1 MNLNQ
6 LQYFTELVRC
16 GHFGKAAEELC
27 ITQPSL
33 SYAIAQL
40 ETELGVTL
48 IERKTR
54 PFTLTPEGEDFLIYA
69 EKSLET
75 LNEGIHQMK
84 LLSKGSG
91 TLRIGFL
98 RILGITFIP
107 TLAANFLA
115 EQKEPEQIQFEFH
128 SGISQP
134 LLDDLKEGKLDL
146 AFCTRIE
153 EETSLEYIP
162 VSHQDLVLVVP
173 PDHPLASQTTVR
185 LEETLPY
192 PQIFFSNSSGLRR
205 VVDSLFAKIQGTPK
219 IAYETEED
227 IVLAGLAAQ
236 GFGIAVMPYMDEL
249 ERLNL
254 KILNISYPAWE
265 RTFYMAQR
273 KGRHQTP
280 LVENFK
286 KFVIQATGSSG
297 SPIP

>member
-6 LQYFTELVRC
+6 LQYFTALVHC

-54 PFTLTPEGEDFLIYA
+54 PFTLTAEGEDFLLYA
-69 EKSLET
+69 EKSLEI
-75 LNEGIHQMK
+75 LNEGINQME
-84 LLSKGSG
+84 LLSKGAG
-91 TLRIGFL
+91 TLRLGFL

-115 EQKEPEQIQFEFH
+115 MQPRPEQIHFEFH

-134 LLDDLKEGKLDL
+134 LLDALKEGKLDL

-173 PDHPLASQTTVR
+173 PDHPLASKTSVR

-192 PQIFFSNSSGLRR
+192 PQIFFSKASGLRR
-205 VVDSLFAKIQGTPK
+205 VVDSLFDKIQGTPQ

-236 GFGIAVMPYMDEL
+236 GFGIAVVPYMDEL
-249 ERLNL
+249 ERLDL
-254 KILNISYPAWE
+254 KILKITYPAWE
-265 RTFYMAQR
+265 RTFYMAQI

-286 KFVIQATGSSG
+286 NFVIQATGSAVE
-297 SPIP
+297 PAN